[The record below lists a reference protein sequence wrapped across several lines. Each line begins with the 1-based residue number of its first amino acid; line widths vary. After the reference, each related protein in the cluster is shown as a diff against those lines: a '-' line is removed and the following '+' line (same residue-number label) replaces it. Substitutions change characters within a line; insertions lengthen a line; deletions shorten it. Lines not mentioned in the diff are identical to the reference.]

1 MTDETDD
8 WAKIE
13 SLYGS
18 RAHSLFTL
26 LLAMRFS
33 DLARAACFDAE
44 ANLEKSRA
52 RRQSAIDLFAS
63 LPADCATEELR
74 LARKRVA
81 DSDLSVVTHI
91 TIASGAL
98 EYMIRTTATLENAI
112 RLHAMGRK

>member
-1 MTDETDD
+1 MTDLDE

-18 RAHSLFTL
+18 RAHSLCTL
-26 LLAMRFS
+26 LLAMKFS
-33 DLARAACFDAE
+33 DIARAGCIDAE

-63 LPADCATEELR
+63 LPADCAIEELR
-74 LARKRVA
+74 LARKRVEDA
-81 DSDLSVVTHI
+81 DLSVVTHV

-98 EYMIRTTATLENAI
+98 EYMMLTTATLENAI